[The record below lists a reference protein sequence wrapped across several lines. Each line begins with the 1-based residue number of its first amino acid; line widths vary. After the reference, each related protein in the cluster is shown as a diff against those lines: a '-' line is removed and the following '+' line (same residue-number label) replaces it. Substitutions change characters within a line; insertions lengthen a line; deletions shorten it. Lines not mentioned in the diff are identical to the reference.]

1 MGVVTA
7 ELPNLVRDEALAV
20 VASAPAAEAWSST
33 SREARQAA
41 SHLADLFTEDEL
53 LEGLRLL
60 QAPSADTAAGA
71 ALRPALLATE
81 LAIVLAR
88 SNLRVTD
95 ASGSGLR
102 LTS

>member
-1 MGVVTA
+1 MPA
-7 ELPNLVRDEALAV
+7 ELPSLVRDEALAM
-20 VASAPAAEAWSST
+20 VAAAPAPETWTPT

-60 QAPSADTAAGA
+60 QVPSADTAIGSAQG
-71 ALRPALLATE
+71 RALLATE

-88 SNLRVTD
+88 TNLRVAD
-95 ASGSGLR
+95 ASGAALR
-102 LTS
+102 LSS

>member
-1 MGVVTA
+1 MPA
-7 ELPNLVRDEALAV
+7 ELPHLIRDEALAI
-20 VASAPAAEAWSST
+20 VAASSAPETWTPT

-60 QAPSADTAAGA
+60 QSPSGDAEVGEARGQ
-71 ALRPALLATE
+71 ALLATE

-88 SNLRVTD
+88 TNLRVAD
-95 ASGSGLR
+95 SSGAGLR

>member
-1 MGVVTA
+1 MCVVTA
-7 ELPNLVRDEALAV
+7 ELPHLVRDEALAV
-20 VASAPAAEAWSST
+20 VAASSGADVWTST

-60 QAPSADTAAGA
+60 QGPSGDGASGA
-71 ALRPALLATE
+71 ALASASVATE

-88 SNLRVTD
+88 TNLRVAD